1 MDSLILTLI
10 GTGIGA
16 LFHFLVGKRLA
27 KKLAVKWS
35 DGRLDRFFR
44 QWNTPIMTVV
54 IGWIFLAPQ
63 RALNHYFKPLVPE
76 PFIVIHI
83 LLSAVITCVFLVMW
97 GVLAEFIHHREQENK
112 K

>member
-27 KKLAVKWS
+27 KKLAAKWS
-35 DGRLDRFFR
+35 GGRLDRCFR
-44 QWNTPIMTVV
+44 EWKTPMMTVL

-63 RALNHYFKPLVPE
+63 RVLSHYFKTLVPA
-76 PFIVIHI
+76 PFIAIYI
-83 LLSAVITCVFLVMW
+83 LLSVVITCVFLVAW
-97 GVLAEFIHHREQENK
+97 EVLAEFIRRRELENK